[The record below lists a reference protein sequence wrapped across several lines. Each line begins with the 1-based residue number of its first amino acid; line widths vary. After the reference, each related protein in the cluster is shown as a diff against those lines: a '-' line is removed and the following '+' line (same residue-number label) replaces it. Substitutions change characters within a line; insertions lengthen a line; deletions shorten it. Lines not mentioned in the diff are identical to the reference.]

1 MASLNDSL
9 DVQISVKWLI
19 KIVILTAGLV
29 GGYYNVQHHLWENDR
44 KINEI
49 HEELIAV
56 SARVQVIE
64 LEKTKKL
71 EETIKEQRTMLQK
84 IGLRK
89 W

>member
-19 KIVILTAGLV
+19 KIVILIAAVV
-29 GGYYNVQHHLWENDR
+29 GGYFNIEHHLKENDR
-44 KINEI
+44 RINEI

-56 SARVQVIE
+56 SARVQVME

-89 W
+89 

>member
-9 DVQISVKWLI
+9 DVQISVKWLL

-29 GGYYNVQHHLWENDR
+29 GGYYNVQHHLGENDR

-56 SARVQVIE
+56 SARVQVME

-89 W
+89 

>member
-1 MASLNDSL
+1 MPSLNDSL

-19 KIVILTAGLV
+19 KIVILIAGVV
-29 GGYYNVQHHLWENDR
+29 GGYFNIQHHLEENDR
-44 KINEI
+44 RINEI

-56 SARVQVIE
+56 SARVQVME

-89 W
+89 

>member
-9 DVQISVKWLI
+9 DVQISVKWLL

-29 GGYYNVQHHLWENDR
+29 GGYYNVQHHLGENDR

-89 W
+89 